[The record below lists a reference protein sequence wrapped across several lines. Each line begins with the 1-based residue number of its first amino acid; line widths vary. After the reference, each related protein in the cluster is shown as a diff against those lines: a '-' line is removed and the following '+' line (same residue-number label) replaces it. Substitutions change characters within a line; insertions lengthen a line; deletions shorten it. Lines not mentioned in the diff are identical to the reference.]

1 MVKRVFVK
9 KSHRDSNMEL
19 LRIVAM
25 VLIMVLHADFT
36 SLSVPTAEQ
45 CYDSFFVSFLRFF
58 IEGLTVVA
66 VNAFVLLS
74 GWYGIK
80 PSFQKMS
87 SFVFQTLFLIFIVY
101 LCFLCVGIGERHSVG
116 EWLKIVFFNQ
126 YWFVQSYIILYVFS
140 PILNS
145 FVENGNKRTLE
156 KVLVLLF
163 IIQLL
168 WGYFPYSSNY
178 GWYNDGYSPLSFF
191 FLYLLARYLRLY
203 VKSVKQRST
212 KYYLLWWLFFA
223 LAVAL
228 LAYISVCLGF
238 GGYYMLYL
246 FGYSSP
252 MVIMGSLSLLL
263 LFSRISFSNSLVNRI
278 AVSAYAIY
286 IIHCHECIFLPI
298 YVNHINYWFFNDVL
312 GVFIVKTSIMIA
324 FIFVV
329 AIILDNFRILIWMH
343 FLKLINYSLY
353 GNRENNPN

>member
-1 MVKRVFVK
+1 MLKWVFVEK
-9 KSHRDSNMEL
+9 KNRDSNMEL

-45 CYDSFFVSFLRFF
+45 CGGSFFISFLRFF

-87 SFVFQTLFLIFIVY
+87 SFVFQTLFLIFFVY
-101 LCFLCVGIGERHSVG
+101 LCFLCVGMGERHSLG

-145 FVENGNKRTLE
+145 FVENGQKRTLE
-156 KVLVLLF
+156 KVLVSLF

-178 GWYNDGYSPLSFF
+178 GWYNDGYSPLAFF

-203 VKSVKQRST
+203 VKSVNKRSAR
-212 KYYLLWWLFFA
+212 YYLLWWLFFS

-228 LAYISVCLGF
+228 LAYMSVRLGF

-252 MVIMGSLSLLL
+252 LIIMGSLSLLL
-263 LFSRISFSNSLVNRI
+263 LFSRISFCNSLVNRI

-286 IIHCHECIFLPI
+286 IIHCHECIFIPI
-298 YVNHINYWFFNDVL
+298 YVNYINYWFYNDVL
-312 GVFIVKTSIMIA
+312 VVFIVKTSLMIA
-324 FIFVV
+324 LIFVV
-329 AIILDNFRILIWMH
+329 AIILDNIRIFTWM
-343 FLKLINYSLY
+343 FLLKFINYSLY
-353 GNRENNPN
+353 GNRENNPK